1 MTMENIIVKFVVI
14 MVVSYLAGS
23 AAGGYYVVK
32 VFTGQDIRKLASGN
46 AGATN
51 AGRVLGKKGFLL
63 TILIDAG
70 KVLITLGIV
79 QHTIIDSDLALVIS
93 SIFLIIGHLYPFQLG
108 FQGGKGV
115 VVYLASALFL
125 SPLSIAV
132 MGFIMGASYGFL
144 RRYKTAGFIS
154 MASIPLTAFFMDD
167 YIIVCGLF
175 ILFCTVVLS
184 HNK

>member
-1 MTMENIIVKFVVI
+1 MENIIVKFVVI
-14 MVVSYLAGS
+14 IVMSYLAGS
-23 AAGGYYVVK
+23 VAGGYYVVK
-32 VFTGQDIRKLASGN
+32 LFTGQDIRKLESGN

-70 KVLITLGIV
+70 KVFITLAIV

-93 SIFLIIGHLYPFQLG
+93 SILLITGHLYPFQLG

-125 SPLSIAV
+125 SPLTIAV
-132 MGFIMGASYGFL
+132 MAIVMGASYGVS

-154 MASIPLTAFFMDD
+154 MASIPLTAFLIDD
-167 YIIVCGLF
+167 YIVVCGLF
-175 ILFCTVVLS
+175 LLFCTVVLS